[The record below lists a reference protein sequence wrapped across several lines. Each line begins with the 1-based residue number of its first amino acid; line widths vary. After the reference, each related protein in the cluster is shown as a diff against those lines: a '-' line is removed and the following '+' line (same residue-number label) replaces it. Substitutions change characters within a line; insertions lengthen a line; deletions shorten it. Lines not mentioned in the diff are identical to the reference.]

1 MQSKR
6 YKPLFDG
13 CYLAIWIPLILF
25 MILMTVFTAEAP
37 IAFWIMIPI
46 DIFTLYFFV
55 SPFFGFVEFRE
66 SSLFIKFGFFMTRE
80 IPYAKIRG
88 LKKEKK
94 FYSESMTSLK
104 NALEHVNIKYNN
116 FDVVTVSVVGNDE
129 FARELSE
136 RAGLSV

>member
-1 MQSKR
+1 MQTKR

-13 CYLAIWIPLILF
+13 CYLAIWIPLMLF
-25 MILMTVFTAEAP
+25 MLFMTVLS
-37 IAFWIMIPI
+37 AFELSALWIMIPT
-46 DIFTLYFFV
+46 DIFVLYFFI
-55 SPFFGFVEFRE
+55 SPFFGFVELGERAV
-66 SSLFIKFGFFMTRE
+66 FIKFGFFMTRE

-94 FYSESMTSLK
+94 FYSESMMSLK

-129 FARELSE
+129 FMEELNE
-136 RAGLSV
+136 RINL

>member
-37 IAFWIMIPI
+37 IAFWIMIPM

-94 FYSESMTSLK
+94 FYS
-104 NALEHVNIKYNN
+104 
-116 FDVVTVSVVGNDE
+116 
-129 FARELSE
+129 
-136 RAGLSV
+136 

>member
-1 MQSKR
+1 MQTKR

-13 CYLAIWIPLILF
+13 CYLAIWIPLMLF
-25 MILMTVFTAEAP
+25 MLLMTVLS
-37 IAFWIMIPI
+37 AFELSALWIMIPT
-46 DIFTLYFFV
+46 DIFVLYFFI
-55 SPFFGFVEFRE
+55 SPFFGFVELGERAV
-66 SSLFIKFGFFMTRE
+66 FIKFGFFMTRE

-94 FYSESMTSLK
+94 FYSESMMSLK

-129 FARELSE
+129 FMEELNE
-136 RAGLSV
+136 RINL